1 MPEGAKSLTS
11 PPRQAGSFA
20 LRLLREARAGW
31 RMIRRPREV
40 VIDGLRLPIDQKLCS
55 PAIRREIYF
64 ETYEQ
69 DERRLIPDLITSED
83 RVLELGAG
91 IGLVTATIIKASP
104 AASLHIEANK
114 DLIPAIR
121 ETLAANDM
129 DAEVRHS
136 AIVADDFV
144 GTDVDL
150 LTGAEFWSS
159 SLHQRDN
166 LDRATKVPALRLG
179 DVLQTFRPS
188 VLVIDV
194 EGAECNLLTG
204 AALAGVR
211 AISVE
216 LHARITGVF
225 PQKRMVQSLL
235 AEGFHIDFTSTRNE
249 SVLFLRN
256 EDSA

>member
-1 MPEGAKSLTS
+1 MTS
-11 PPRQAGSFA
+11 PTRQANSFA
-20 LRLLREARAGW
+20 KRLLREARAGW
-31 RMIRRPREV
+31 RMITRPGQV
-40 VIDGLRLPIDQKLCS
+40 VIDGLHLPIDQKLCS

-69 DERRLIPDLITSED
+69 DERRLIPDLVKPED

-91 IGLVTATIIKASP
+91 IGLVTATIVKASP

-114 DLIPAIR
+114 DLIPAIK
-121 ETLAANDM
+121 ETLSANNL
-129 DAEVRHS
+129 DAEIRHA
-136 AIVADDFV
+136 AIVADDFP
-144 GTDVDL
+144 GTEVDL

-159 SLHQRDN
+159 SLHQRNN
-166 LDRATKVPALRLG
+166 LDRSVKVPATRLI
-179 DVLQTFRPS
+179 DALSSFRPS

-204 AALAGVR
+204 VALTGVR

-216 LHARITGVF
+216 LHARITGVS
-225 PQKRMVQSLL
+225 PQRRMVQSLL

-249 SVLFLRN
+249 SVLFLRS
-256 EDSA
+256 EEST